1 MSTKYPGGIFSKTAV
16 VPSGG
21 WATASASGIWTIDQV
36 EYWLGQSLWPTP
48 GVAAP
53 QQLWS
58 TGNNDYGQLGLG
70 NRTKYSSPKQVGS
83 LTTWA
88 KLNTG
93 NSNSGVAIKSDGT
106 LWSWGRNNSGQLGLG
121 NVTYYSSPKQVGA
134 LTNWLSISSSVS
146 VAAIK
151 TDGTLWTWG
160 DNSSGQLGQGNITGY
175 SSPKQ
180 VGALTNWSKVS
191 SGANSFIVAVKTN
204 GTLWSCGDNQY
215 GSLGDGT
222 STKKSSPVQ
231 VGSLTNWA
239 DVSCGDYHSIAV
251 KTDGT
256 LWAWGLNDN
265 GQLGLGNTTY
275 SYSSPKQVGSLTT
288 WSIISA
294 GGRQSFSIKTNGAL
308 WSWGQN
314 AYGQLGL
321 GNITYYSSP
330 KQVGALTNW
339 SQINSSA
346 YNVMAITTAGAL
358 WGWGF
363 NIQGA
368 LGFGNNTKYSS
379 PKQVGALTT
388 WVAIAPGANFSTVI
402 KSV

>member
-1 MSTKYPGGIFSKTAV
+1 MSQKYPGGIISKTAP
-16 VPSGG
+16 VPSGN
-21 WATASASGIWTIDQV
+21 WATASASGIWTMEQV
-36 EYWLGQSLWPTP
+36 EYWLGQSLWPTQ

-53 QQLWS
+53 LQLWS
-58 TGNNDYGQLGLG
+58 MGNNNFGQLGLG

-93 NSNSGVAIKSDGT
+93 NSSNSFAIKSDGT
-106 LWSWGRNNSGQLGLG
+106 LWSWGYNSSGQLGLG
-121 NVTYYSSPKQVGA
+121 NTTYYSSPKQVGA
-134 LTNWLSISSSVS
+134 LTNWLSISSSAT

-160 DNSSGQLGQGNITGY
+160 DNNTGGLGQGNTTSY

-180 VGALTNWSKVS
+180 VGALTGWSKVS
-191 SGANSFIVAVKTN
+191 SGNNNFIVAVKTN
-204 GTLWSCGDNQY
+204 GTLWSCGYNQY

-222 STKKSSPVQ
+222 STNKSSPVQ

-294 GGRQSFSIKTNGAL
+294 GGRQSFSIKTDGTL

-321 GNITYYSSP
+321 GNRTYYSSP

-339 SQINSSA
+339 SKINCGSL
-346 YNVMAITTAGAL
+346 NVMAITTVGAL

-363 NIQGA
+363 NVEGA
-368 LGFGNNTKYSS
+368 LGLGNTTKYSS

-388 WVAIAPGANFSTVI
+388 WIAISPNSNFSTVI
-402 KSV
+402 KSA